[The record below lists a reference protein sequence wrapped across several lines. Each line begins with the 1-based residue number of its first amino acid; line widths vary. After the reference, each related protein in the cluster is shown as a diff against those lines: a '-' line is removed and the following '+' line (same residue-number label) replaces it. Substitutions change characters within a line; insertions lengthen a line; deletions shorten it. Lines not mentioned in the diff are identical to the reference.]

1 MKITK
6 TKLKHIIKE
15 ELDSA
20 MGQKVY
26 LVTVGYGSTAV
37 GIFSSRE
44 AAEKAVL
51 EDIEA
56 EHQEQARRSRADEA
70 IQHVLRTGG
79 AWPEM
84 SADTTAK
91 LEDYNIDEY
100 TLNKGRG

>member
-6 TKLKHIIKE
+6 TKLQQLIKE
-15 ELDSA
+15 ELDSE

-44 AAEKAVL
+44 AAEEAVL
-51 EDIEA
+51 EDIES
-56 EHQEQARRSRADEA
+56 EHQEQARRSRADY
-70 IQHVLRTGG
+70 G
-79 AWPEM
+79 
-84 SADTTAK
+84 ADTTAK

-100 TLNKGRG
+100 TLNKRN

>member
-6 TKLKHIIKE
+6 TKLKQLIKE
-15 ELDSA
+15 ELDSE

-44 AAEKAVL
+44 AAEEGVL
-51 EDIEA
+51 RDIEL
-56 EHQEQARRSRADEA
+56 EHQEQARARSAGVRADY
-70 IQHVLRTGG
+70 G
-79 AWPEM
+79 
-84 SADTTAK
+84 ADTTAK

-100 TLNKGRG
+100 TLDKGRS